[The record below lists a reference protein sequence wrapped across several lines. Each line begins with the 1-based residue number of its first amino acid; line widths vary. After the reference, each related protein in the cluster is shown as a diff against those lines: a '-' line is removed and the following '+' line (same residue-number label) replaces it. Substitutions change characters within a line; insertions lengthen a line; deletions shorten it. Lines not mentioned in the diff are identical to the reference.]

1 MSVVITAQPVNQ
13 TITKGGI
20 VTFFIKTVG
29 PGPISYQWYHN
40 SNSIPNQTTPI
51 LTLSSV
57 SLSDTGSYFCTAYSL
72 EGGETISGIATLTID
87 DDPPSAPSSLGC
99 MIQQPEL
106 TWNPYITDRFGGRGS
121 GYIFS

>member
-13 TITKGGI
+13 TIINGGI

-40 SNSIPNQTTPI
+40 LNSLPNQTTPI
-51 LTLSSV
+51 LTLSPV
-57 SLSDTGSYFCTAYSL
+57 NLSNTGSYFCTAYSL
-72 EGGETISGIATLTID
+72 EGGGTTSSIATLTI

-106 TWNPYITDRFGGRGS
+106 TWNPYIADGFGGHGS
-121 GYIFS
+121 GYLVV